1 MRDLSLYAQF
11 EVLVL
16 PIARSIASRLPSTFD
31 IADLEQIGRIA
42 LLEACRK
49 HDPERDI
56 TFLIYL
62 RQRIRGAMLD
72 AVRGAPYREA
82 THEVLQTA
90 GLEPKAAVTKTVPIS
105 DPFVARSVDALPPR
119 QRKVLDLRFCEGLSQ
134 NETAAAL
141 GVSRRTARREE
152 ASAIAE
158 LRRRLKRAA

>member
-72 AVRGAPYREA
+72 HVRGAPYREA
-82 THEVLQTA
+82 GHAQLDMEWESPFLPRTE
-90 GLEPKAAVTKTVPIS
+90 EKSS
-105 DPFVARSVDALPPR
+105 DPFLSRSVDALPPR